1 MPCTLERCCAIT
13 VSSSLSEMWGSF
25 YIYTENDTDTK
36 NAGFVIGSGAIL
48 GVGASFL
55 WISQGKIQYNASL
68 HAKSDSRRCRH
79 DDLCS

>member
-13 VSSSLSEMWGSF
+13 VSSSLSEMWGRF

-68 HAKSDSRRCRH
+68 HAKSDS
-79 DDLCS
+79 